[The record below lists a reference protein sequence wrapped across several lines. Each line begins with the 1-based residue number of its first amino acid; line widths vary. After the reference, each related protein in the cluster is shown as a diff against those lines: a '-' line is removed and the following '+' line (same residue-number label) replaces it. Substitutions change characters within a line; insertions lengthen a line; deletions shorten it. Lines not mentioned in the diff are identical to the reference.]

1 MSKIFTHQELCEI
14 AELWL
19 KKDMKCCIA
28 LNNASGLKENPDAIG
43 WRFTYGNLN
52 KEGSFIVECKASRS
66 DFKKDKNKLFRINP
80 ELGCGN
86 WRYFLVQENLVQP
99 HEIPDKW
106 GLIYV
111 NEKGK
116 CKLIIH
122 PYKKSKQNRFNEIN
136 ETCERFI
143 LTRWLNK
150 TENPEKHIYYIRET
164 NNKFNRLSKSHD
176 KLKSEHKIIKEIFN
190 SFYTLNE
197 ETKSANDLCTEITK
211 LRNLEYLLK
220 QYKLSNDENDLI
232 NLLKYV

>member
-1 MSKIFTHQELCEI
+1 MV
-14 AELWL
+14 
-19 KKDMKCCIA
+19 
-28 LNNASGLKENPDAIG
+28 
-43 WRFTYGNLN
+43 
-52 KEGSFIVECKASRS
+52 KEGSFIVECKTSRS
-66 DFKKDKNKLFRINP
+66 DFKRDASKPFRMNP
-80 ELGCGN
+80 EDSCGN
-86 WRYFLVQENLVQP
+86 WKYYLCPENLIRP
-99 HEIPDKW
+99 DELPDKW

-150 TENPEKHIYYIRET
+150 TENPEKHKYYIRET

-211 LRNLEYLLK
+211 LRNLQYLLK
-220 QYKLSNDENDLI
+220 RYKLSNDENDLI
-232 NLLKYV
+232 NLLKYI